1 MGSTSSL
8 HEVLGIPIN
17 ASCHEIKASYRK
29 LARVYHSDMVSNNQ
43 KDMLANELMKIYA
56 TYFTLSGPNK
66 RANYDRDLS
75 VTMAAA
81 SNYFYSDQANMK
93 ID

>member
-17 ASCHEIKASYRK
+17 ASCKKSYRK

-66 RANYDRDLS
+66 RANYDRDLCKYQQTFGS
-75 VTMAAA
+75 
-81 SNYFYSDQANMK
+81 SSLSCNNGGCF
-93 ID
+93 